1 MHKIIQITSGRGPAE
16 CNFVV
21 TNVYKKFIAFCEKHN
36 LEVQVLETELQ
47 DNSTLIASVILEIAG
62 NNLNTLLKEWIGTI
76 LWIGQSPFRKFHAR
90 KNWFIGCFELEM
102 PKEEDF
108 NIKDITYDTMRS
120 SGSGG
125 QHVNKVSSAVRAK
138 HEPTGITV
146 VAMDSRSQIQNK
158 KIATTRLLLKL
169 QEKADNSKQNL
180 VQEKWTNQMA
190 IERGNPVKTFRGEKF
205 L

>member
-76 LWIGQSPFRKFHAR
+76 LWVGQSPFRKFHAR

-108 NIKDITYDTMRS
+108 NLKDITYDTMRS

-169 QEKADNSKQNL
+169 QEKANHSKQNL